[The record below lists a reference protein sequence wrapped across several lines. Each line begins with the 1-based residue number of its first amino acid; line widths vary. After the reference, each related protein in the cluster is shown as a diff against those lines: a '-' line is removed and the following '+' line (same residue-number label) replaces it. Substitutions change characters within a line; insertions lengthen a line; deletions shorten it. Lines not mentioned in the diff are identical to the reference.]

1 MRKKWII
8 YFTDG
13 STTDISGIDLT
24 KEEAIASCGRHK
36 MYRNYTVVS
45 AELVE

>member
-13 STTDISGIDLT
+13 STTDISGIDLI
-24 KEEAIASCGRHK
+24 KEEAIASIGRHP
-36 MYRNYTVVS
+36 MYWRYTVAR